1 MTLKLQLSPTL
12 ERRLEAEASKLGLML
27 EVYALTLI
35 EKQLS
40 AESSRKPVSRAP
52 RRRPGSAKGLIRI
65 ADDFDQ
71 PLEDFEAYR

>member
-1 MTLKLQLSPTL
+1 MTLKLQLSPNL

-27 EVYALTLI
+27 EAYALTLI

-40 AESSRKPVSRAP
+40 ADTSRKADSVAP
-52 RRRPGSAKGLIRI
+52 RRRPGSAQGLIRI
-65 ADDFDQ
+65 AEDFDQ